1 MPNRKTYMKAQAEI
15 ILEQLGMNMNGTINM
30 FLNQIVREK
39 RVPLNLSL
47 NKDDDLM
54 PDILISRQERE
65 SGMEGIDARQLLEEM
80 KMIVSDAES
89 REAKTD
95 SKAVG

>member
-1 MPNRKTYMKAQAEI
+1 MKAQAEI
-15 ILEQLGMNMNGTINM
+15 IFEQLGMNMNGTINM

-47 NKDDDLM
+47 NKEDDLM

>member
-1 MPNRKTYMKAQAEI
+1 MKAQVEI

-47 NKDDDLM
+47 NKEDDLM

-65 SGMEGIDARQLLEEM
+65 SGMEGIDARQLFEEM

>member
-1 MPNRKTYMKAQAEI
+1 MKAQAEI

-30 FLNQIVREK
+30 FLNQIVREN

-47 NKDDDLM
+47 NKEDDLM

>member
-1 MPNRKTYMKAQAEI
+1 MKAQAEI

-30 FLNQIVREK
+30 FLNQIVRGK

-47 NKDDDLM
+47 NKEDDLM